1 MKIVMTMM
9 VRDEIDIVAPVIE
22 YHLAQGVD
30 LLVITDNGS
39 IDGTVDVLKQYVE
52 LGVVELHHDPVHH
65 KQQSQ
70 LVTGMARRAFTEHGA
85 DWVVN
90 GDADEFLV
98 PLDRE
103 LTLRDALGHTPVSLG
118 SFMVP
123 VVNLVGVPAARGSG
137 IDRLVWRDHRVTEE
151 LIRKGMHAHPTPNAI
166 HVGDAEVAVA
176 QGNHAVSIPSHGQ
189 PEPAYSMEVL
199 HLPWRSWSQF
209 EQKVLHAGR
218 AYEAS
223 PTQNPS
229 RNHHG
234 MADYRRA
241 KEGWLREVFSA
252 RLPSEA
258 EVAALESFVEDRW
271 LSDYLHALVPRALN
285 PAALQEALDS
295 SSDEPWPAD
304 VHARLAELGD
314 AFSRSSRQPA
324 VTGRKPMSCAPR

>member
-1 MKIVMTMM
+1 
-9 VRDEIDIVAPVIE
+9 
-22 YHLAQGVD
+22 
-30 LLVITDNGS
+30 
-39 IDGTVDVLKQYVE
+39 
-52 LGVVELHHDPVHH
+52 
-65 KQQSQ
+65 
-70 LVTGMARRAFTEHGA
+70 
-85 DWVVN
+85 
-90 GDADEFLV
+90 
-98 PLDRE
+98 
-103 LTLRDALGHTPVSLG
+103 
-118 SFMVP
+118 
-123 VVNLVGVPAARGSG
+123 
-137 IDRLVWRDHRVTEE
+137 
-151 LIRKGMHAHPTPNAI
+151 MHAHPTPNAI

-258 EVAALESFVEDRW
+258 EVAASDSFVEDRW
-271 LSDYLHALVPRALN
+271 LSEYLHALVPRAHN
-285 PAALQEALDS
+285 PVALQEALDS
-295 SSDEPWPAD
+295 SNDEPWPAD

-314 AFSRSSRQPA
+314 AFLALEQTGLRHREEADELRATVRRLRGRVRRLRRERDEAIAAEAHVVPWIPVRADVARVSRRLALA
-324 VTGRKPMSCAPR
+324 VRDRLRRTR